1 VTLYQPELDDVPVLA
16 VLQALADESRL
27 SMVRQ
32 LADGTERLCGTL
44 APELSKATR
53 SHHLKVLREAGVTAT
68 RRGGDRAVRA
78 AADRGAAAALPRS
91 VEVAH
96 RPRPHGIVRPGST
109 PPEEAGR

>member
-1 VTLYQPELDDVPVLA
+1 MTLYQPELDDVPVLT

-32 LADGTERLCGTL
+32 LGDGTERLCGTL

-68 RRGGDRAVRA
+68 RAAGTGRYVRLRIAELQRRFPGLLTSLTDA
-78 AADRGAAAALPRS
+78 ARKG
-91 VEVAH
+91 
-96 RPRPHGIVRPGST
+96 
-109 PPEEAGR
+109 